1 MTDTALSCPICS
13 NVMES
18 GVVVGRSPGV
28 KFKKQMGVLGDLG
41 GVRLTR
47 GFGYQSVDAMRC
59 DACGTVVI
67 PGS

>member
-1 MTDTALSCPICS
+1 MTNTAPPCPMCA
-13 NVMES
+13 NVMEA

-28 KFKKQMGVLGDLG
+28 KFKKQMGVLGDIG
-41 GVRLTR
+41 GIRLTR
-47 GFGYQSVDAMRC
+47 GFGYQSVEALRC